1 MRPRLY
7 LYAAAAWLP
16 LAVLAVLNGLLRNYT
31 YGPLVGEQLAHLLS
45 SAVLIVVVLAVAYLF
60 LRLARLAYGPG
71 DLLVVGAIWLALTVA
86 FEFLFGHYVAGHP
99 WSKLLA
105 DYNIFKGRV
114 WVLVLFAIF
123 LAPVITARA
132 AGRRQSAPRYGGRDD

>member
-7 LYAAAAWLP
+7 LYAAAAWVP
-16 LAVLAVLNGLLRNYT
+16 LAALAVLNGLLRNYA
-31 YGPLVGEQLAHLLS
+31 YGPLVSEQLAHLLS
-45 SAVLIVVVLAVAYLF
+45 SILLIAVVLAVAYLF
-60 LRLARLAYGPG
+60 LRLARVAYGPG
-71 DLLVVGAIWLALTVA
+71 DLLLVGAIWLALTVA

-114 WVLVLFAIF
+114 WALVLFAIF
-123 LAPVITARA
+123 LAPVIM
-132 AGRRQSAPRYGGRDD
+132 GRPAKRRG